1 MPTPRNLYLNLP
13 VADLDRSVE
22 FFGAL
27 GFTLNPEFSDETA
40 AGMSITEQIF
50 LMLHTHASF
59 ARFTPGKR
67 IADATRDAEVLIALD
82 APDRTGVDETIE
94 RAVAAGGSEYG
105 EAMDHGWMYYRAFQD
120 PDGHIWEILHTD
132 MSRMP
137 ADAGSD
143 DPGA

>member
-1 MPTPRNLYLNLP
+1 MATHRNLYINLP
-13 VADLDRSVE
+13 VADLDRSRE

-27 GFTLNPEFSDETA
+27 GFTLNPESSDESAT
-40 AGMSITEQIF
+40 GMSITDHIF

-59 ARFTPGKR
+59 AHFIPGKR

-82 APDRTGVDETIE
+82 APDRAGVDETIE

-105 EAMDHGWMYYRAFQD
+105 EAMDYGWMYFRAFQD

-132 MSRMP
+132 MSQMP
-137 ADAGSD
+137 AEAGSD
-143 DPGA
+143 DPAA